1 MRVFKVFFLFQGI
14 WKKSFPFFS
23 SIQSAMLDILFFYF
37 VICLPPRFFGAAM
50 KNIEKSSGDR
60 VVVIGRA
67 HFLEERG
74 TEIEI
79 CLRVRFG
86 CIDSLWLRGVNI
98 FVLPR
103 RDPSMVPRIICG
115 CGRALSKALVI
126 FLITPSTMCSTR
138 AMRSV
143 EFHGS
148 SPRAA
153 RERERENCCIIW
165 SVDFL
170 INQKIALK

>member
-14 WKKSFPFFS
+14 WKKSFFLRYKVPWLICCYFISLF
-23 SIQSAMLDILFFYF
+23 AFLLDFLAPRWKIL
-37 VICLPPRFFGAAM
+37 
-50 KNIEKSSGDR
+50 KNGRGI